1 MKTEKK
7 WNRKDYFIILDNK
20 YKCKNC
26 DKTYNKSISGSILKS
41 HYLKNHQKIKER
53 KITEFTVKK
62 IGRNLRQNL
71 IRFIVNGN
79 HALNIVEEP
88 DFKQLIVSLS
98 PETQLPSRFTIKRDI
113 ETEFEDNRLKLKSN
127 LSALNCKIGIT
138 TDIWTSMSE
147 RPYLSVTAHYVSSS
161 RILCHVLLDFCYIP
175 HPHSGEQMMS
185 SLLEV
190 FQEFNITEKI
200 TSITSDNA
208 TNNIR
213 GIKLLNSY
221 LKNKNLSEVTHFP
234 CFGHVLNLSIN
245 EGIKEVSGILTNL
258 RKIASNLKNSSK
270 QIQKFEE
277 IANALGEK
285 YLRLKRDI
293 HIRLN
298 STFEM
303 IEIALKMRRV
313 IDIICLK
320 EESFKIYQ
328 INDNEWEI
336 LIKLC
341 DFLRPFYESTKLLS
355 GQSYSSICF
364 VIPLFKHLLE
374 HISSVFEDSLKTC
387 SERIETKLKDYEKR
401 LKTNCSYFA
410 VIFDPRLNFSFL
422 KTLLNDEE
430 FEIITNEFK
439 KQFNDYYTK
448 YSDKPTVSETT
459 QSSSSILSS
468 IYKKRKLSEYQEIE
482 KYSQLPEENS
492 DIDPIEWWKKHE
504 TIYPCLSKY
513 AFDVLCVTATSVPSE
528 QIFSKAGIIIT
539 KRRNRLSDNTIRSV
553 MCLNSYYSNFKLNN
567 NYFVFHFLL

>member
-1 MKTEKK
+1 
-7 WNRKDYFIILDNK
+7 
-20 YKCKNC
+20 
-26 DKTYNKSISGSILKS
+26 
-41 HYLKNHQKIKER
+41 
-53 KITEFTVKK
+53 
-62 IGRNLRQNL
+62 
-71 IRFIVNGN
+71 
-79 HALNIVEEP
+79 
-88 DFKQLIVSLS
+88 
-98 PETQLPSRFTIKRDI
+98 
-113 ETEFEDNRLKLKSN
+113 
-127 LSALNCKIGIT
+127 
-138 TDIWTSMSE
+138 
-147 RPYLSVTAHYVSSS
+147 
-161 RILCHVLLDFCYIP
+161 
-175 HPHSGEQMMS
+175 MS

-293 HIRLN
+293 HIRWN

-492 DIDPIEWWKKHE
+492 DIYPIEWWKKHE

-553 MCLNSYYSNFKLNN
+553 MCLNSYYSNSN
-567 NYFVFHFLL
+567 